1 MKTITGETHM
11 QSIDELARAITDLD
25 PSERQALMEK
35 VSKLN
40 SENDRNNGTDARLA
54 LMQDAMTDELFLADL
69 REVMDDFRH
78 VDSEETVA

>member
-1 MKTITGETHM
+1 ME
-11 QSIDELARAITDLD
+11 SIDELAHAITNLD

-35 VSKLN
+35 VAKLS
-40 SENDRNNGTDARLA
+40 SENDRSIGTDTRLE
-54 LMQDAMTDELFLADL
+54 LMREAMKDELFLADL